1 MFYKNFYSEGLN
13 LKTKM
18 SRKQIRLGLYTI
30 SIIAVLGIFA
40 YTGTTRANAYERR
53 FSAQQQRSLS
63 ELGEYVDG
71 IQIDLQKGVYSNTP
85 PMLASLSSSLWRDAA
100 GAKTCLS
107 QLTLSDVTL
116 EKTYKFLSQVGDF
129 TKYLNRKV
137 ANDEEINEKERE
149 LLFELL
155 KYATNL
161 SKSISELRAGVDDGT
176 ISPQSIPSGP
186 MKVAGQQSNATN
198 MSSKF
203 NDMEQTLVDFP
214 TLIYDGPFSD
224 HILKKES
231 TMLKDKQGITKEEA
245 LTLAAKY
252 CNVDPKSFTKT
263 QEEDGNIKSYV
274 FANKN
279 TTVAIAK
286 SGGLLCYI
294 LGSQWAGETT
304 LSPDDGVAR
313 ATEYLE
319 SIGYPNMTSSYHT
332 VIDGI
337 CTINFAYKV
346 DNVICY
352 TDLIK
357 VSVSLSDGK
366 IISFDA
372 RGFLINHEDRSF
384 EKPQLSVAQAQE
396 NLSHAL
402 TVQSVQLTNIPTDN
416 GSEKYCYEFKCK
428 GIKDD
433 DVLVYINCTT
443 GDEEQILMLIY
454 GDGGTLT
461 K

>member
-1 MFYKNFYSEGLN
+1 
-13 LKTKM
+13 M
-18 SRKQIRLGLYTI
+18 SRNQIRLGLYTI

-40 YTGTTRANAYERR
+40 YTGTTKANAYERR
-53 FSAQQQRSLS
+53 ISAHQQRSLS
-63 ELGEYVDG
+63 ELGEYVDN

-85 PMLASLSSSLWRDAA
+85 PMIANLSASLWRNAA
-100 GAKTCLS
+100 GAKAALS
-107 QLTLSDVTL
+107 QLTLSDITL

-129 TKYLNRKV
+129 TKYLNQKV
-137 ANDEEINEKERE
+137 ANDQEVNQKERD

-155 KYATNL
+155 DYATNL
-161 SKSISELRAGVDDGT
+161 SKSISALRAGVDDGT
-176 ISPQSIPSGP
+176 ISSQNIPSGP
-186 MKVAGQQSNATN
+186 LTLGSQQTQETN
-198 MSSKF
+198 MSTKF

-231 TMLKDKQGITKEEA
+231 KMLADKQGITKEEA
-245 LTLAAKY
+245 LALAAKY
-252 CNVDPKSFTKT
+252 CNVDPKSFTKA
-263 QEEDGNIKSYV
+263 EEEEGNIKSYV
-274 FANKN
+274 FANKDS
-279 TTVAIAK
+279 TVAITK
-286 SGGLLCYI
+286 SGGFLCYI
-294 LGSQWAGETT
+294 LGSQWVGETT
-304 LSPDDGVAR
+304 LSPEDGVNR
-313 ATEYLE
+313 AMEYLK
-319 SIGYPNMTSSYHT
+319 SIGYPNMTSSYFT
-332 VIDGI
+332 VVDGI
-337 CTINFAYKV
+337 CTVNFAYTV
-346 DNVICY
+346 DNVTCY

-357 VSVSLSDGK
+357 VSVSLNDGK
-366 IISFDA
+366 VISFDA

-384 EKPQLSVAQAQE
+384 STPKLSVKQAQE

-402 TVQSVQLTNIPTDN
+402 TVQSVQLTNIPTDG

-433 DVLVYINCTT
+433 DVLVYVNCET